1 MPKPPSTD
9 ISGLEIP
16 RECAVLRA
24 AYERSGL
31 SVGAISKA
39 TGISTTAIHI
49 AMNGYR
55 YRGGETHVTVPPD
68 NTVVKLAAV
77 LRIEPSVIRGA
88 GRARAAALLEEA
100 SVAGLK
106 ATTDSDEHAQA
117 LAAGRNALAIRVL
130 AAFSTD
136 ELQAELNR
144 RARVTA
150 TPADDAEDDAEVYA
164 ELADDL
170 RSAQYPG

>member
-9 ISGLEIP
+9 VSGLDIP

-55 YRGGETHVTVPPD
+55 YRDGGASVTIPPD
-68 NTVVKLAAV
+68 STVVKLAAL
-77 LRIEPSVIRGA
+77 LRIEPSALRGA
-88 GRARAAALLEEA
+88 GRVRAAALLEEA
-100 SVAGLK
+100 SGTELK
-106 ATTDSDEHAQA
+106 TTTDSDEQAQA

-130 AAFSTD
+130 AAFSSD
-136 ELQAELNR
+136 ELQGELNR
-144 RARVTA
+144 RVGVAA
-150 TPADDAEDDAEVYA
+150 TSADAEDDEQVHA